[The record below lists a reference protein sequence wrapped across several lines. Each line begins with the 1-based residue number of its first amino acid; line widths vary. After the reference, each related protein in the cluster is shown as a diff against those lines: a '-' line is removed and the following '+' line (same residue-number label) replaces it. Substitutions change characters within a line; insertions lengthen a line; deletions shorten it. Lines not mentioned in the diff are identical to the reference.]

1 MPHKSEVNL
10 RPTVGSGEFR
20 FPDPSCISEELRML
34 RETVRR
40 LVEGEVVP
48 HAPAWEREGK
58 IPRAVYRRMGELG
71 LLGMRHPEEF
81 GGTSMGPVASM
92 VFAEELGRSTFGG
105 FTASVLVHTDMSSP
119 HISLRGTAA
128 QKEKYLPAII
138 RGETVCAVAVSEP
151 WAGSDVAGLR
161 TRAVRAGSHWVLNGT
176 KMFITNAVYGD
187 ILIVAA
193 RTDREAKGSRG
204 ISLFIVDRNTPGIT
218 VRKLEKHGWL
228 CSDTAEISFEDVRVP
243 VENLLGEEG
252 RGFYGIME
260 TFQNERICIGGICA
274 GESAKAI
281 ELTVDYVKTRSA
293 FGGVLWNQQAV
304 RQKLALLASKA
315 AAARQLAYHAAE
327 LAEAGKDCVREVSMV
342 KALCP
347 EVLHEV
353 VHGCLQ
359 LHGGT
364 GFMMGTPIERMAR
377 DARVLTIGGGA
388 TEVMLEEV
396 AKRM

>member
-1 MPHKSEVNL
+1 M
-10 RPTVGSGEFR
+10 TTAEFR
-20 FPDPSCISEELRML
+20 FPEPACITDELRML
-34 RETVRR
+34 GETVRR
-40 LVEGEVVP
+40 FVEGRVVP
-48 HAPAWEREGK
+48 RAAAWEREAK
-58 IPRAVYRRMGELG
+58 VPREVFLELGELG
-71 LLGMRHPEEF
+71 LLGMRHPAEF
-81 GGTSMGPVASM
+81 GGTDMGPIASM

-119 HISLRGTAA
+119 HIAIRGTAE
-128 QKEKYLPAII
+128 QKQRYLPGII
-138 RGETVCAVAVSEP
+138 RGETICAVAVTEP
-151 WAGSDVAGLR
+151 WAGSDVAGLK
-161 TRAVRAGSHWVLNGT
+161 TRAIRDGAHWVLNGA

-193 RTDREAKGSRG
+193 RTDRDSKGSRG
-204 ISLFIVDRNTPGIT
+204 ISLLIVDRHLSGIT
-218 VRKLEKHGWL
+218 VRQLEKHGWL
-228 CSDTAEISFEDVRVP
+228 CSDTAEITFEDVRVP
-243 VENLLGEEG
+243 AENLLGEEG
-252 RGFYGIME
+252 RGFYSIMD
-260 TFQNERICIGGICA
+260 TFQNERICIGGMCA

-281 ELTVDYVKTRSA
+281 ELTVEYLKSRTA
-293 FGGVLWNQQAV
+293 FGGVLWNQQAI
-304 RQKLALLASKA
+304 RHKLALLACKA

-327 LAEAGKDCVREVSMV
+327 LAAAGKDCVREVSMV

-364 GFMMGTPIERMAR
+364 GYMVGTPIERMAR

-388 TEVMLEEV
+388 TEVMLEEI